1 MSTELV
7 HRLPA
12 VGEIS
17 ALQERLQSCDTQVS
31 SLQQELSLLQ
41 LHVRDAQRA
50 QGAAAEAQ
58 AAASK
63 ALDQQ
68 ECELAALRQQLK
80 EAQVGVQAACGMLT
94 TAAGSSQCDAEQG
107 WSKVRQQPH
116 DAKQAHFCWAV
127 VVLLVAACAGAV
139 AG

>member
-1 MSTELV
+1 MSAASELV
-7 HRLPA
+7 RVCNLPA
-12 VGEIS
+12 AGEIS
-17 ALQERLQSCDTQVS
+17 ALQERLQGRDMQVT

-80 EAQVGVQAACGMLT
+80 EAQVSVQAP
-94 TAAGSSQCDAEQG
+94 AGC
-107 WSKVRQQPH
+107 
-116 DAKQAHFCWAV
+116 
-127 VVLLVAACAGAV
+127 
-139 AG
+139 

>member
-7 HRLPA
+7 HCLAA

-17 ALQERLQSCDTQVS
+17 ALQERLQGRDTQVS

-41 LHVRDAQRA
+41 LHMRDTQRA

-68 ECELAALRQQLK
+68 EREVAALRQQLK
-80 EAQVGVQAACGMLT
+80 EAQVSVQAACGVLT
-94 TAAGSSQCDAEQG
+94 TAAGSS
-107 WSKVRQQPH
+107 P
-116 DAKQAHFCWAV
+116 
-127 VVLLVAACAGAV
+127 
-139 AG
+139 